1 MSNRPA
7 QNTGGPPYEIVAIA
21 SSSLGRS
28 GRRPHP
34 LDRMWRCRAGRR
46 DGCRPLVQSTGC
58 EPVRPRLRRNLDG
71 YRHSLPHGLV
81 HGRCLLDHHWRDR
94 NAALQP
100 AAAICFVGDPD
111 NQAAGTLYIVEP
123 DRGGAP
129 YYTIIRSFTLSGAH
143 LNTWD
148 VSDIIGRATGITF
161 DGTHFWL
168 IGYADLVQCDTDF
181 NLVQDHIVP
190 WAVGDGGLDFDAPT
204 NMLYNLSRGFQSLV
218 VFERGAEFITHQQ
231 YIGGYGLTSL
241 AIGHITRES
250 RNLWLLDNSN
260 IPSVIMEIND
270 DYYDPVE
277 TATWGSIK
285 ALYR

>member
-1 MSNRPA
+1 MRSLRSLRLRSAVPA
-7 QNTGGPPYEIVAIA
+7 AALILLIACGAAAQADGMDVVRSFNPPGANPYGLDYVETSTGIGTLYHTDWYTGDVYSITTGGTATLLFNVPDSIGQPY
-21 SSSLGRS
+21 
-28 GRRPHP
+28 
-34 LDRMWRCRAGRR
+34 WNY
-46 DGCRPLVQSTGC
+46 T
-58 EPVRPRLRRNLDG
+58 
-71 YRHSLPHGLV
+71 
-81 HGRCLLDHHWRDR
+81 
-94 NAALQP
+94 